1 MADSKLTVS
10 LILNN
15 ASFTKQLA
23 DVNKRLKEAES
34 EFKNAAAGSKNFE
47 SSLTG
52 LQTKYDVLNSKMDM
66 QKQKMDI
73 YKNQIN
79 ATKTTLEQL
88 TSKYDSNKQ
97 KLESLNQQYQ
107 VACQTF
113 GENSDEARALKQ
125 EITNLEKTQQ
135 TLENRIV
142 STNNQLTTL
151 NTGLNNTEAEY
162 KELAS
167 QAEETHRQIESFDA
181 GSTRQHW
188 EDLGNTLQQTGAK
201 MKQVGDSLQNAG
213 KTMTATVTA
222 PLVGLGTAAVKT
234 AADFDKSMSNVS
246 ALSGITGDSLAE
258 LRDKAIEMG
267 ANTSKSAKDAADAM
281 GYMALAG
288 WDNKQMLEG
297 IEPILRLSEAANM
310 DLATASDLVTDS
322 MGGLKLTTADLP
334 QYLDQVV
341 KAQNSSN
348 QSAEQLM
355 SAFINCGASATQLGI
370 PVNEAAAALGIFAS
384 NGLKGEA
391 AGTTLNSMLI
401 RMTAQSNVAKKAWE
415 EAGVEIFDSQGKF
428 RGLTTVLNET
438 RVALADMT
446 EEQQQYFLKQT
457 VGADN
462 VNMFLQLLNSTGG
475 AYEEL
480 AATIADSSG
489 TMMNT
494 VQTQQDNFYGRVV
507 ALQSKISTLAIQI
520 GELLMPYAEK
530 LVECIGNLV
539 TKFSNL
545 DEGTQQFIVKA
556 AMVAAAIGPVLLI
569 LGQVISIA
577 GSVTSAIGFVTSA
590 FAGTGAAAGAA
601 GTAITALS
609 GPIGWAIAAIALLA
623 VAVATNFGGIRD
635 TITEVM
641 QAVGDC
647 IQSALNMIK
656 YLWETDFMGIQTF
669 TQAVFDAIA
678 SVVNTVLNVIKGIF
692 AAFSAAFRG
701 DWQGCWDAVKNI
713 FSTIWEGIKSFLGIA
728 LNGLV
733 NTLIS
738 MVSTFLNAGYN
749 LFKGIWD
756 GAKNAWDALK
766 RWFEG
771 VKNDPVN
778 TIKGIGSAMW
788 DAGKSIFTSLW
799 DGMKSVWSSI
809 SGWFDDKVNSLKE
822 KLTFWKSAKA
832 EMSDASGVANPYAR
846 LADTSQVINPFA
858 IQPTNFSDNLEV
870 PNSASY
876 INDAVVSVGTIA
888 QNRQGT
894 AGNTEIAITQTLAAT
909 QQQNQLLMQMI
920 SLLQQ
925 DRITN
930 VDIGIDGKKI
940 ARATAKHMNKAL
952 YDVNALSLG

>member
-52 LQTKYDVLNSKMDM
+52 LQTKYDTLNSKMDM

-590 FAGTGAAAGAA
+590 FAGTGAAASGAGA
-601 GTAITALS
+601 AITALS

-678 SVVNTVLNVIKGIF
+678 SVVNTVLDVIKGIF
-692 AAFSAAFRG
+692 KVFSAAFKG
-701 DWQGCWDAVKNI
+701 DWQGCWDAVKEI
-713 FSTIWEGIKSFLGIA
+713 FSTIWNGIKDFLKIC

-733 NTLIS
+733 DTLIS
-738 MVSTFLNAGYN
+738 MVSTFLNAGYK
-749 LFKGIWD
+749 LFTGIWD
-756 GAKNAWDALK
+756 GAKNAWGALK
-766 RWFEG
+766 NWFEQA
-771 VKNDPVN
+771 KNDPVN
-778 TIKGIGSAMW
+778 TIKNIGSSMW
-788 DAGKSIFTSLW
+788 NAGKEIFNSLW
-799 DGMKSVWSSI
+799 DGMKSIWSSI

-832 EMSDASGVANPYAR
+832 EMSDASGVANPYAH